1 MRKLI
6 ALAMV
11 GGLLGCGC
19 SMLMG
24 GGGGGG
30 GGMDVAKMMA
40 DQPAQYMTPVHQ
52 GLEVGQWIE
61 MEASGQ
67 KSWTGCT
74 GKKGD
79 LFIVE
84 QRAGNLLSAFAV
96 DGEGNVKEAWVANYD
111 PKATEL
117 PTAYARK
124 VGEKPAPVDHP
135 AGEKP
140 AMTEG
145 DENVNAGGKDWECHW
160 VEMDVQ
166 GKKSKSWT
174 AKNGWFGGSIK
185 SMYDGNVVSQLTG
198 CGTDAKMGFKFPEE
212 KAAN

>member
-30 GGMDVAKMMA
+30 GGMDMAKGMA
-40 DQPAQYMTPVHQ
+40 DSAAPYMVVVHP
-52 GLEVGQWIE
+52 GVEVGQYVDHGT
-61 MEASGQ
+61 M
-67 KSWTGCT
+67 WTGCT

-79 LFIVE
+79 LFVIESRMAMGAAWVT
-84 QRAGNLLSAFAV
+84 QISCCDA
-96 DGEGNVKEAWVANYD
+96 DGNVKEAYVANYD
-111 PKATEL
+111 PKGE
-117 PTAYARK
+117 PQTAYARK

-145 DENVNAGGKDWECHW
+145 DESVNAGGKDWDCHW
-160 VEMDVQ
+160 VEMDIQ

-174 AKNGWFGGSIK
+174 AKNGWFGGAIK
-185 SMYDGNVVSQLTG
+185 SMYDGNVTMELKA